1 MSSGSRRGRNS
12 NQSTEWEVIEI
23 IAEDGKLFQVR
34 WAGNDPE
41 TGKPWPLDW
50 IPSSHCSADLV
61 KAWER
66 KKGEHATPIQLGLIY
81 IPYSAKKQAL
91 PASTPTSTPPLA
103 SGARE
108 RPSGKRNV
116 ATTSEPPVRSS
127 RKRKHRILSG
137 SPDSTGGDSVP
148 SRRQKLANT
157 VEGANGSD
165 RDRQSTAHAHSRPSK
180 KDRPISEASPSHPPL
195 EEIEMWVPTP
205 NAKFGPPKRKRA
217 AGERQRSPKDMPK
230 SVALPTET
238 PTQPSKALPSSRRPL
253 TLSESQ
259 IIALREEEEEE
270 SQPLFPDLR
279 FPSSPPEGPTPN
291 SAPRDPLPPPADD
304 ASVSTATEVP
314 KANSLELQEQFT
326 RQASG
331 DVQLSNPDASEARV
345 SEPNNQSIQIQP
357 DATNASIQGG
367 DAKGTLKGIT
377 PLPTASQLSLINPNP
392 TRGAA
397 SSSKPPRPEKPAQS
411 GPPPNGK
418 PGATSAEQPTSKNE
432 LLRSGNGMLAE
443 RRAFEARA
451 RLDELRRAASGFG
464 GIAKG
469 YTGALKTTQ
478 SPERAPPHVIL
489 KQVMDCM
496 ESPNQSQSQSTAL
509 RNSGNEILRGASPSE
524 HHRVDPSADR
534 SKEEV
539 ILRNKSDNSAN
550 VDLLHQQDD
559 IVAADVP
566 VVRGD
571 EVMTLSVVRWLSS

>member
-1 MSSGSRRGRNS
+1 MSRRSRSS

-23 IAEDGKLFQVR
+23 VAEDGKLFQVR

-50 IPSSHCSADLV
+50 IPSSHCSTDLV

-66 KKGEHATPIQLGLIY
+66 KKGEHATPIQLGLIH
-81 IPYSAKKQAL
+81 IPNNTVKKQASL
-91 PASTPTSTPPLA
+91 ASAPTSTPPLA
-103 SGARE
+103 SGVRE

-116 ATTSEPPVRSS
+116 ASTSEPPVPSS

-137 SPDSTGGDSVP
+137 SPGSTDGDSVP
-148 SRRQKLANT
+148 SRKQKLTNA

-165 RDRQSTAHAHSRPSK
+165 RDRQATAHAPSRPSK
-180 KDRPISEASPSHPPL
+180 GDRSISEASPSHPPL

-217 AGERQRSPKDMPK
+217 AGERQSSRKDRPK

-238 PTQPSKALPSSRRPL
+238 PTQPSKALPSSQRPL

-270 SQPLFPDLR
+270 SQPLFPDLQ
-279 FPSSPPEGPTPN
+279 FPSSPSEGPTPN
-291 SAPRDPLPPPADD
+291 SAPSDSLPPPAGDV
-304 ASVSTATEVP
+304 SVSTEVP
-314 KANSLELQEQFT
+314 KANSLGLREQFT
-326 RQASG
+326 RQTSG
-331 DVQLSNPDASEARV
+331 DVQLSNPDASEAGV
-345 SEPNNQSIQIQP
+345 PEPNDQSIHIQP
-357 DATNASIQGG
+357 DATNASMQGG
-367 DAKGTLKGIT
+367 DATDTLKGIT
-377 PLPTASQLSLINPNP
+377 PLPTASHLSLINPDP
-392 TRGAA
+392 SSSAV
-397 SSSKPPRPEKPAQS
+397 SSSKPPQLEKPAQS
-411 GPPPNGK
+411 GPPPIWK

-432 LLRSGNGMLAE
+432 LLRSGNGTLAE

-451 RLDELRRAASGFG
+451 RLDELRRAASAFG

-469 YTGALKTTQ
+469 HTGALKTIQ

-489 KQVMDCM
+489 KRVMDGM
-496 ESPNQSQSQSTAL
+496 ESPNQSQITAL
-509 RNSGNEILRGASPSE
+509 RNSGNEIPSDASPSE
-524 HHRVDPSADR
+524 HHRVESSADR
-534 SKEEV
+534 SKEEMV
-539 ILRNKSDNSAN
+539 LRNKSDNSAN

-559 IVAADVP
+559 VVAADVP

-571 EVMTLSVVRWLSS
+571 EVMTLSAVRWLSS